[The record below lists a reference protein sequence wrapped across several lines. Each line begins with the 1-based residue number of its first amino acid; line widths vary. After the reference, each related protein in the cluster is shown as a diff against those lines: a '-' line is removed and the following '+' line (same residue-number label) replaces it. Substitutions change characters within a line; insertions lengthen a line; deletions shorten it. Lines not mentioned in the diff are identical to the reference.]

1 MDTVPR
7 IIFHLDMDAFFA
19 SVEQVDRPELQGKPV
34 VVGGLSDRG
43 VVSTASY
50 EARRFG
56 IHSAMPMATARH
68 LCPGAVFLSGNRR
81 LYSQVSREIID
92 ILHDYSPVVEK
103 ASIDEAY
110 MDLTGSER
118 LLGLP
123 RDVALQ
129 IKERIFSAHGL
140 TASIGLAP
148 NKFLAKIASDLDKP
162 DGLRS
167 ISQHAVPEFMAALP
181 VAKLPGVGAK
191 TMEKLQELGVTLC
204 GQISRYSHEF
214 WEAKWGKRGRALY
227 YLAQGVDKSPVI
239 PYRRA
244 KSCGAE
250 DTFSQDT
257 ADRNVIKS
265 WLLHQSEEVGR
276 ALRRISCQSRTVTL
290 KIKFNDFQAV
300 TRNATLARPTDCTQT
315 IYRTAC
321 SLLDGL
327 SLSRSVRLCGVSVS
341 QFEHRQAQL
350 SLFPEHN
357 ANRNRKLDRAA
368 DLITA
373 KYGSRALVRG
383 AALDPEKKD
392 FSNPT
397 HQTQRNSDD

>member
-1 MDTVPR
+1 
-7 IIFHLDMDAFFA
+7 MDAFFA
-19 SVEQVDRPELQGKPV
+19 SVEQVDRPELLGKPV

-56 IHSAMPMATARH
+56 IHSAMPMATARN

-81 LYSQVSREIID
+81 RYSQISREIIH

-118 LLGLP
+118 LLGPP
-123 RDVALQ
+123 RNVALQ
-129 IKERIFSAHGL
+129 IKERIFAAHGL
-140 TASIGLAP
+140 TASIGLSP

-162 DGLRS
+162 NGLRS
-167 ISQHAVPEFMAALP
+167 ISQQAVPEFMAALP

-191 TMEKLQELGVTLC
+191 TLERLEELGITLC
-204 GQISRYSHEF
+204 GHISRYSQEF

-227 YLAQGVDKSPVI
+227 YLAQGVDESPVV
-239 PYRRA
+239 PCRRA

-276 ALRRISCQSRTVTL
+276 ALRRISCQGRTVTL
-290 KIKFNDFQAV
+290 KIKFNDFKTV
-300 TRNATLARPTDCTQT
+300 TRNATLARTTDCTQT

-373 KYGSRALVRG
+373 KYGPRALVRG

-392 FSNPT
+392 FTSTT